1 MTAPLTKN
9 SIPKAQAPIEQW
21 GLSVPG
27 LSIMDRYVVTEMV
40 VPFAFGV
47 TVFTALI
54 MAIGSLFE
62 LVRFMV
68 ENGMPLSTAAQIFVL
83 RMPGLVVLTFPMA
96 TLLATL
102 QAFGRLSG
110 DFEIIA
116 LRSVGVS
123 IVRLIAPILVVGVL
137 ITGGTLVLNEIVVPS
152 SNRSAAITLARALNN
167 QEPSFRKENFFYPQY
182 EQVKGE
188 DGQVASRVTRIIYAQ
203 SYAGGVMDKVTVVDF
218 SEKGLSQIVAAD
230 RATWDPQK
238 QVWKFERGTSYFVA
252 ADGSY
257 RNILRFNQQN
267 VYIANALLD
276 FANETRKPEE
286 MDARE
291 LNRFIQLTKDSHQ
304 PVDGLLVRLYQK
316 FAIPFACV
324 PFALVGALLGIRPQR
339 TSNALGLGLSVLII
353 FAYYVMMSVCQALGQ
368 TGNIPPILAAWI
380 PNLVTLGAGGFLLW
394 RASK

>member
-1 MTAPLTKN
+1 MTAPLTKS
-9 SIPKAQAPIEQW
+9 SIPEVQAPLEKRRF
-21 GLSVPG
+21 SVPG
-27 LSIMDRYVVTEMV
+27 LSIMDRYVVTEMI

-62 LVRFMV
+62 LVRYMV
-68 ENGMPLSTAAQIFVL
+68 ENGMPLSTAAQIFIL

-116 LRSVGVS
+116 LRACGVS
-123 IVRLIAPILVVGVL
+123 VVRLIAPILLVGVL
-137 ITGGTLVLNEIVVPS
+137 ITGGTLALNEIVVPS
-152 SNRSAAITLARALNN
+152 SNRSAYITLARALNN
-167 QEPSFRKENFFYPQY
+167 HEPSFRKENFFYPQY

-188 DGQVASRVTRIIYAQ
+188 DGQVTSRVTRIIYAQ
-203 SYAGGVMDKVTVVDF
+203 SFEGGVMDGVTVVDF

-230 RATWDPQK
+230 RAIWNLEK
-238 QVWKFERGTSYFVA
+238 QVWKFEKGTTYFVA

-257 RNILRFNQQN
+257 RNILRFNEQN
-267 VYIANALLD
+267 VYISSAFLD

-291 LNRFIQLTKDSHQ
+291 LTRFIQLAKDSHQ

-316 FAIPFACV
+316 FAIPFTCV
-324 PFALVGALLGIRPQR
+324 SFALVGALLGIRPQR
-339 TSNALGLGLSVLII
+339 TSGALGLGLSVLII
-353 FAYYVMMSVCQALGQ
+353 FAYYVMLSVCQALGQ

-380 PNLVTLGAGGFLLW
+380 PNLVTLVSGGFLLW
-394 RASK
+394 RASQ